1 MIKKIIQH
9 KDIKLVIKVPENGI
23 SMEKLNDFEKD
34 FLLLPECDKYYNGV
48 INCVQLLESKL
59 QTSVDSNIKSRLII
73 VYRTNF
79 FTEVVRYSNKGLT
92 SYVLSL
98 PNTYIEYNTG
108 NMDKGNIDVT
118 RKGTLGNK
126 PMQNSDSTFGNDEIR
141 NIASTII
148 KLRSLSNLD
157 NTYCYKKRKA
167 N

>member
-9 KDIKLVIKVPENGI
+9 KDIKLVIKANESEI
-23 SMEKLNDFEKD
+23 SGEDLDKFEKD
-34 FLLLPECDKYYNGV
+34 FLLLPECDKYYNG
-48 INCVQLLESKL
+48 IISCVQLLGSKL
-59 QTSVDSNIKSRLII
+59 EKPVESNIKSRLII
-73 VYRTNF
+73 VYQTNF

-92 SYVLSL
+92 SYVLSS
-98 PNTYIEYNTG
+98 PNTYIEYNTD

-118 RKGTLGNK
+118 RKGTLENK

-157 NTYCYKKRKA
+157 NTYCYKKT